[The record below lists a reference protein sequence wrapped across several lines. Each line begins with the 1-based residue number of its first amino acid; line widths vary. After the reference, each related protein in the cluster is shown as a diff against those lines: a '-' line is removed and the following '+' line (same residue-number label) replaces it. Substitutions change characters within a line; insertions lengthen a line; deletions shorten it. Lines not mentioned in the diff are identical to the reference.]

1 MVKYSKVNVKLT
13 DTQLKNLKKINNNL
27 SKINDLKI
35 NDVHHELLLTTRQK
49 TTDKKLSK
57 AKIPKII
64 QSERFL
70 GSLLSKLASSLMKVA
85 VPVGKKYFSSIRNYS
100 WWSFKKSV
108 PWGGEGVSLKSEQKL
123 PVGGGLLA
131 YVYVCFSKKKSE
143 ILKMKFYCYSPAF
156 PIDYNGSIK
165 Y

>member
-85 VPVGKKYFSSIRNYS
+85 VPVAKKYFSSIRNYS

-108 PWGGEGVSLKSEQKL
+108 P
-123 PVGGGLLA
+123 
-131 YVYVCFSKKKSE
+131 
-143 ILKMKFYCYSPAF
+143 
-156 PIDYNGSIK
+156 
-165 Y
+165 